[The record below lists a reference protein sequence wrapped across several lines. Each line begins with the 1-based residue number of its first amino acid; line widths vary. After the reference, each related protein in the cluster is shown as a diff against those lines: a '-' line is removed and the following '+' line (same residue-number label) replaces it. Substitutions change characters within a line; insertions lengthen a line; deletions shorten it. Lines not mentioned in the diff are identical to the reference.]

1 MSAVSTAPGRVFPAL
16 RPRLV
21 RGDHEFLPAAL
32 EILETPLSPI
42 GSRMILALCGF
53 TLAAVS
59 WAYFGKVDVIATAQG
74 KVQVIGLTKTIQP
87 LEAGKVLKVN
97 VRNGQSVGAGD
108 VLVALD
114 AGEAQADMA
123 TLRGDLLAR
132 NAEISR
138 RRVAIDLATR
148 RQLAEVRPPAFLPG
162 TGIEVQERET
172 RVLTD
177 DIAHLASVVRSLEA
191 QSAQKAA
198 DVSRLRSTIEA
209 EEKLVTTLKQR
220 VDMRSDLQNH
230 NAAPKA
236 AVIDAQEILQTQL
249 TYLAGLRG
257 QLIEAQAEIL
267 TTRHEIDKTL
277 AADVADNSEK
287 LAEASRGADEDIRKL
302 VKAAVR
308 VNNMVLT
315 SPVDGT
321 VQGLAVTTVGQ
332 VVSSGEQIMQVVP
345 SKAALE
351 IEAYLPN
358 ADSGFVKSGQ
368 AATVKVE
375 SFPFTS
381 YGTLE
386 AHVTRVAADAIPQA
400 EASERE
406 ENGAAT
412 GRRAKFGGAQRIQ
425 NLVYPVSLTLDR
437 ASIPIAGVDVPL
449 TPGMAVTVE
458 VKTGSRRIL
467 SFLFSPL
474 IETFSTAMRER

>member
-1 MSAVSTAPGRVFPAL
+1 MSAIPASPSRAGRPP
-16 RPRLV
+16 RPRLA

-42 GSRMILALCGF
+42 GSRLILALCGF
-53 TLAAVS
+53 TAAAVT

-74 KVQVIGLTKTIQP
+74 KVQVVGFTKTVQP
-87 LEAGKVLKVN
+87 LETGKVLRID
-97 VRNGQSVGAGD
+97 VRNGQAVRAGE

-114 AGEAQADMA
+114 ADEAQADVA
-123 TLRGDLLAR
+123 SIKGDLLAR

-138 RRVAIDLATR
+138 RRSAIELVTR
-148 RQLAEVRPPAFLPG
+148 RALTVGGRPAFLPG
-162 TGIEVQERET
+162 TAVEVRDRES

-177 DIAHLASVVRSLEA
+177 DIAHLASVVKGLEA
-191 QSAQKAA
+191 QAAQKAA
-198 DVSRLRSTIEA
+198 DVDRLRGTIEA
-209 EEKLVTTLKQR
+209 EERLVATLKQR
-220 VDMRSDLQNH
+220 VDMRADLQSH
-230 NAAPKA
+230 NATPKA
-236 AVIDAQEILQTQL
+236 AVIDAQEIFQTQL

-257 QLIEAQAEIL
+257 QLLEAQAEIL
-267 TTRHEIDKTL
+267 TTRHEIEKTF

-287 LAEASRGADEDIRKL
+287 LADAERLADEDLRKL

-308 VNNMVLT
+308 VADTVLT

-321 VQGLAVTTVGQ
+321 VQGLSLTTVGQ
-332 VVSSGEQIMQVVP
+332 VVSPGEQIMQIVP

-358 ADSGFVKSGQ
+358 ADSGFVSPGQ

-375 SFPFTS
+375 SFPFTT
-381 YGTLE
+381 YGTLD
-386 AHVTRVAADAIPQA
+386 AHVTRVAADAVPQV

-406 ENGAAT
+406 ENPIASRKPAT
-412 GRRAKFGGAQRIQ
+412 FGGVQRLQ
-425 NLVYPVSLTLDR
+425 NLVYPVSLALDR
-437 ASIPIAGVDVPL
+437 TSVPVAGKDVPL
-449 TPGMAVTVE
+449 TPGMSVTVE
-458 VKTGSRRIL
+458 VKTGRRRIL

>member
-1 MSAVSTAPGRVFPAL
+1 MSAVSTAPERAIPAP
-16 RPRLV
+16 RPRLA

-32 EILETPLSPI
+32 EILETPLSPV
-42 GSRMILALCGF
+42 GSRMILALCGL

-59 WAYFGKVDVIATAQG
+59 WAYLGKVDVIATAQG

-87 LEAGKVLKVN
+87 LEPGKVSKVN
-97 VRNGQSVGAGD
+97 VRNGQTVGAGE

-123 TLRGDLLAR
+123 TLKGDLLAR

-138 RRVAIDLATR
+138 RRMAIDLATR
-148 RQLAEVRPPAFLPG
+148 RQLTGVGRPTFLPG
-162 TGIEVQERET
+162 TGPDVEERET
-172 RVLTD
+172 RVLKD
-177 DIAHLASVVRSLEA
+177 GLAHLASVVRSLDA

-198 DVSRLRSTIEA
+198 DVGRLRATIEA
-209 EEKLVTTLKQR
+209 EEKLVATLKQR
-220 VDMRSDLQNH
+220 VDMRSDLQSH

-257 QLIEAQAEIL
+257 QLVEAQAEIL

-315 SPVDGT
+315 SPVDGI

-332 VVSSGEQIMQVVP
+332 VVSSGEQLMQVVP
-345 SKAALE
+345 SGAALE
-351 IEAYLPN
+351 VEAYLPN
-358 ADSGFVKSGQ
+358 ADSGFVKPGQ
-368 AATVKVE
+368 VATVKVE
-375 SFPFTS
+375 SFPFTT
-381 YGTLE
+381 YGTLD
-386 AHVTRVAADAIPQA
+386 ARVTRVAADAVPQV

-406 ENGAAT
+406 ENPAAM
-412 GRRAKFGGAQRIQ
+412 GRRTGFGAAQRIQ

-437 ASIPIAGVDVPL
+437 ASIPVAGVEVPL